1 MTSEENKQI
10 AQRAFKAL
18 MARDLNGIKDLL
30 APDATL
36 HQCGFLDP
44 IPARALVSGEFS
56 RWRLLLDR
64 QVHLERMV
72 GEGDL
77 VAMQWRTTGRYSDPN
92 MPDLDGR
99 SVSFPSMTFIRFEGG
114 KIAQMWNI
122 QDTSTMQTQLHALT
136 EPAGSR

>member
-1 MTSEENKQI
+1 MKRRDTVAI
-10 AQRAFKAL
+10 AAV
-18 MARDLNGIKDLL
+18 LL
-30 APDATL
+30 VVATFTT
-36 HQCGFLDP
+36 GYE
-44 IPARALVSGEFS
+44 IIVSHHHPPPG
-56 RWRLLLDR
+56 
-64 QVHLERMV
+64 VERMV

-77 VAMQWRTTGRYSDPN
+77 VAMQWRTTVRYSDPT

-114 KIAQMWNI
+114 KIVQMWNI